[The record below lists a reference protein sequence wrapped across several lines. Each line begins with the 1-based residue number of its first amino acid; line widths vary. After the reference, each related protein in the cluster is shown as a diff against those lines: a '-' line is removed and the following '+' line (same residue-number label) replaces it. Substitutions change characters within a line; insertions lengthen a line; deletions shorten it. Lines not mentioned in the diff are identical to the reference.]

1 MDRRLILWAATLAAS
16 PCLNVYSYIHTFSGI
31 MKKKRPIQL
40 YLDPEDRARLER
52 LAAEL
57 GLSMAE
63 TLRWGLR
70 RLAAEQSGEDDPL
83 MKLMGSIDDPDLPR
97 DLSTR
102 HDEYFVE
109 GYPPRRVAE
118 DPPERRGID

>member
-1 MDRRLILWAATLAAS
+1 M
-16 PCLNVYSYIHTFSGI
+16 NVQLYIHTFTAI

-52 LAAEL
+52 LASEF

-63 TLRWGLR
+63 TLRRGLR
-70 RLAAEQSGEDDPL
+70 RLASEQAGEEDRL
-83 MKLMGSIDDPDLPR
+83 MQLMGSLDNPDLPT

-118 DPPERRGID
+118 EGPGHRGID

>member
-1 MDRRLILWAATLAAS
+1 
-16 PCLNVYSYIHTFSGI
+16 

-40 YLDPEDRARLER
+40 YLDPEDRRRLER
-52 LAAEL
+52 LADGL

-63 TLRWGLR
+63 TLRLALR
-70 RLAAEQSGEDDPL
+70 RLALERSGEDDPL
-83 MKLMGSIDDPDLPR
+83 MKLMGSLDDPNLPS

-109 GYPPRRVAE
+109 GYPPARVAE
-118 DPPERRGID
+118 GPPGHSRPD

>member
-1 MDRRLILWAATLAAS
+1 M
-16 PCLNVYSYIHTFSGI
+16 
-31 MKKKRPIQL
+31 KKRPIQL

-52 LAAEL
+52 LAGEM

-63 TLRWGLR
+63 TLRLALR
-70 RLAAEQSGEDDPL
+70 RLAAEQAGEEDPL
-83 MKLMGSIDDPDLPR
+83 MKLMGSIDNPDLPR

-118 DPPERRGID
+118 EPPEHREID